1 MQNTNPKSGQV
12 YVSEPVH
19 TDEVHIHVTGDMMP
33 RTVFFEILELMKTYL
48 DKKTIVFDVYHHDMM
63 RLVRESVPSQFYKRI
78 ELFSPKAFETR
89 EGLRR
94 AG

>member
-1 MQNTNPKSGQV
+1 MQNTNSNSGQV

-19 TDEVHIHVTGDMMP
+19 TGEVHIHVTGDMMP

-48 DKKTIVFDVYHHDMM
+48 DKKTIVFAVYHYDML